1 MPKCPKC
8 GKEIDYLKD
17 YFPVWQEYNMRIN
30 ENGEEYY
37 EFVNDSIPMDVMND
51 EFECPECG
59 EILFKNHDDAVKFL
73 RGE

>member
-8 GKEIDYLKD
+8 GKEIDYLRD
-17 YFPVWQEYNMRIN
+17 FSPVWCEYNLRIG

-37 EFVNDSIPMDVMND
+37 EFVDDSLPMDNIND
-51 EFECPECG
+51 EYECPECS
-59 EILFKNHDDAVKFL
+59 EVLFKNHDDAVKFL

>member
-37 EFVNDSIPMDVMND
+37 EFVDDSIPMDEMND
-51 EFECPECG
+51 EFECPECC
-59 EILFKNHDDAVKFL
+59 EILFRNHDDAVKFL

>member
-8 GKEIDYLKD
+8 GKEIDFLKD

-30 ENGEEYY
+30 ENGEECY
-37 EFVNDSIPMDVMND
+37 EFVDDSIPMDTD
-51 EFECPECG
+51 EEYECPECC
-59 EILFKNHDDAVKFL
+59 EILFRNRDDAVKFL